1 MRLFKWPE
9 KYLRQK
15 FCKTTFKGLK
25 TNPKPVKE
33 ESQRR
38 TGGQL
43 TERLSCCLQIY
54 RFWTNGWQPRS
65 RFLFEGQTTLNILKN
80 TLLCCNEFESAQ
92 FTSEDHRK
100 IKEVWIL
107 VTDFR
112 EDTTHTSVYLRKG
125 TRDRPKQWLQQV
137 NLVNQWLLILLLMN
151 VGEGLLCKQKR
162 WLKSSCIPGNPPI
175 SQGDDLDL
183 WSSLHSLQR
192 LNSRR
197 VSLWDSDLMRVS
209 PQPLL
214 PPFDNAG
221 EGLQRISQVS
231 VPLKRWPLLSL
242 LSLSHVRCGG
252 EKRPWLMQHG

>member
-9 KYLRQK
+9 EYLRQK

-43 TERLSCCLQIY
+43 TERLSCCLQLY

-100 IKEVWIL
+100 IKEVWTL
-107 VTDFR
+107 WWQTSGKTQHTRLFTSERELGKDQSNDCSKSTWWTNDFWFCYYP
-112 EDTTHTSVYLRKG
+112 TK
-125 TRDRPKQWLQQV
+125 
-137 NLVNQWLLILLLMN
+137 M
-151 VGEGLLCKQKR
+151 KQKT
-162 WLKSSCIPGNPPI
+162 SE
-175 SQGDDLDL
+175 
-183 WSSLHSLQR
+183 
-192 LNSRR
+192 
-197 VSLWDSDLMRVS
+197 V
-209 PQPLL
+209 
-214 PPFDNAG
+214 
-221 EGLQRISQVS
+221 
-231 VPLKRWPLLSL
+231 
-242 LSLSHVRCGG
+242 
-252 EKRPWLMQHG
+252 